1 MLFDQ
6 CRDADPIR
14 IGLQLPA
21 VIRGTRMEVIG
32 ESNIVAD
39 EDLIFQSHTF
49 ANKSMTRNFA
59 TIPDFDALLDF
70 DERADFYVVS
80 NFATIQVDKP
90 MEPNVFTQL
99 DIWSNPLERLLRRTH
114 RVEFEAARRVR
125 T

>member
-1 MLFDQ
+1 MLFNQ
-6 CRDADPIR
+6 CRDAGPIR

-21 VIRGTRMEVIG
+21 VIRGARMEVVG

-39 EDLIFQSHTF
+39 EDLIFQSYTF

-59 TIPDFDALLDF
+59 TVPDFDALLDF
-70 DERADFYVVS
+70 DKGADFYVVP
-80 NFATIQVDKP
+80 NFTTIQVDKP

-114 RVEFEAARRVR
+114 RVEFEEARRVR